1 MKLNGYRIYVFG
13 REVDWKKDC
22 TAVPVQLPCRA
33 ERYARQACGT
43 RKTHAK
49 PACRQSGSSFRDPSS
64 LDDISAYQHHCSKTR
79 TVNVKNKKIENY
91 TNMSNPLSC
100 IVDSIVDT
108 LSFNMP
114 ASSGASKRRTLKV
127 SGLGHSITL
136 ETEPSD
142 TIGDL
147 KQEIES
153 QTSIP
158 AIYQRLLARGKKLE
172 DDTLLLE
179 EAGLEHRTKVMLLH
193 NPSYV
198 QEKEGY
204 ETLSRLAKDI
214 DDLESK
220 KDETPNKLMSEFV
233 TRICCKLDAV
243 EIKGSED
250 LRAFRKT
257 LLRKAQGI
265 DSTQ

>member
-1 MKLNGYRIYVFG
+1 MDIGFMSLGVKLTG
-13 REVDWKKDC
+13 KK
-22 TAVPVQLPCRA
+22 TVQL
-33 ERYARQACGT
+33 YQYSYHVARKDTPVRLVEHG
-43 RKTHAK
+43 KHMPSL
-49 PACRQSGSSFRDPSS
+49 PAGKVVRVFEILPSS

-79 TVNVKNKKIENY
+79 TVNVKNKKIEND

-108 LSFNMP
+108 LSLNMP

-265 DSTQ
+265 DSAQ